1 MGQRYRNPRVACAK
15 KTLTTGPSRGYD
27 PENMSPGLALECAA
41 RNDIGRRAN
50 NEDAV
55 YISSRIVA
63 VADGVGGAAA
73 GELASRRIVE
83 SLALLDKSKLD
94 IPLDAALENAIAWGN
109 ESIGFIAGCRPQL
122 AGMSTTLTAVAL
134 DNDGTYVLANIGD
147 SRTYLLRDGEL
158 TQLSRDDSLVQD
170 LIDAGHLTP
179 EQARRH
185 PARNV
190 VMHALDGDPER
201 RPSTQLVPAHAG
213 DRLLL
218 CSDGLSDTV
227 EHATLEAILNDRKDP
242 GDCADHLVALALEH
256 GARDNVSAV
265 VVDVVPRS
273 DPTTAWQP
281 GDQRV

>member
-1 MGQRYRNPRVACAK
+1 
-15 KTLTTGPSRGYD
+15 
-27 PENMSPGLALECAA
+27 MSSLALECAA

-55 YISSRIVA
+55 YVSSRLVA

-73 GELASRRIVE
+73 GEVASQRIVE
-83 SLALLDKSKLD
+83 SLALLDKSRLD
-94 IPLDAALENAIAWGN
+94 IPLDVALESAIAWGN
-109 ESIGFIAGCRPQL
+109 ESIGFITGARPQL

-134 DNDGTYVLANIGD
+134 SNDGMYVIANIGD
-147 SRTYLLRDGEL
+147 SRTYLLRAGEL

-179 EQARRH
+179 EQARKH

-201 RPSTQLVPAHAG
+201 RPVTQLVPAEAD

-218 CSDGLSDTV
+218 CSDGLSDSV
-227 EHATLEAILNDRKDP
+227 DHETLQTML
-242 GDCADHLVALALEH
+242 
-256 GARDNVSAV
+256 
-265 VVDVVPRS
+265 
-273 DPTTAWQP
+273 TTF
-281 GDQRV
+281 

>member
-1 MGQRYRNPRVACAK
+1 
-15 KTLTTGPSRGYD
+15 
-27 PENMSPGLALECAA
+27 MSPGLALQCAA

-55 YISSRIVA
+55 YTSSRVVA

-73 GELASRRIVE
+73 GEVASSRMVD
-83 SLALLDKSKLD
+83 SLAALDKGKLEV
-94 IPLDAALENAIAWGN
+94 PLDAALENAIAWGN
-109 ESIGFIAGCRPQL
+109 ESIGFIASARPQL

-134 DNDGTYVLANIGD
+134 SNEGMYVIANIGD
-147 SRTYLLRDGEL
+147 SRTYLLRDGSL

-201 RPSTQLVPAHAG
+201 RATTQLIPARDG

-218 CSDGLSDTV
+218 CSDGLSDV
-227 EHATLEAILNDRKDP
+227 VDHPKLCEVLLRYGDR
-242 GDCADHLVALALEH
+242 GECADRLIALALES
-256 GARDNVSAV
+256 GARDNISAIV
-265 VVDVVPRS
+265 CDVVIRE
-273 DPTTAWQP
+273 DPATAWQDP
-281 GDQRV
+281 LVDNVNG

>member
-1 MGQRYRNPRVACAK
+1 
-15 KTLTTGPSRGYD
+15 
-27 PENMSPGLALECAA
+27 MSGLALECAA

-55 YISSRIVA
+55 YTSSRVAA
-63 VADGVGGAAA
+63 VAGGQGGAAAGGEPGPRGGAAA
-73 GELASRRIVE
+73 GEVASPRIVD

-94 IPLDAALENAIAWGN
+94 IPLYAALENAIAWGN
-109 ESIGFIAGCRPQL
+109 ESIGFIASARPQL

-134 DNDGTYVLANIGD
+134 SNENMYVIANIGD
-147 SRTYLLRDGEL
+147 SRTYLLRDKRL

-185 PARNV
+185 PGRNI

-201 RPSTQLVPAHAG
+201 RPVTQLVPAQDG

-218 CSDGLSDTV
+218 CSDGLSDAV
-227 EHATLEAILNDRKDP
+227 EHATLEQLLVERKDRA
-242 GDCADHLVALALEH
+242 DCADHLVALALEN
-256 GARDNVSAV
+256 GSRDNVSAI
-265 VVDVVPRS
+265 VVDVVPRA
-273 DPTTAWQP
+273 DPNTAWQLSDPQAAGLAAP
-281 GDQRV
+281 GA

>member
-1 MGQRYRNPRVACAK
+1 
-15 KTLTTGPSRGYD
+15 
-27 PENMSPGLALECAA
+27 MSPGLALECAA

-50 NEDAV
+50 NEDAI
-55 YISSRIVA
+55 YTSSRVVA

-73 GELASRRIVE
+73 GEVASQRVVD
-83 SLALLDKSKLD
+83 SLANLDKSTLD

-109 ESIGFIAGCRPQL
+109 ETIGFIAGSRPQL

-134 DNDGTYVLANIGD
+134 GNDGVYVLANIGD

-158 TQLSRDDSLVQD
+158 RQLSRDDSLVQD

-201 RPSTQLVPAHAG
+201 RPVTQLVPAHAG

-227 EHATLEAILNDRKDP
+227 EHETL
-242 GDCADHLVALALEH
+242 H
-256 GARDNVSAV
+256 
-265 VVDVVPRS
+265 
-273 DPTTAWQP
+273 
-281 GDQRV
+281 

>member
-1 MGQRYRNPRVACAK
+1 
-15 KTLTTGPSRGYD
+15 
-27 PENMSPGLALECAA
+27 MSGLALECAA

-55 YISSRIVA
+55 YISSRVAA

-73 GELASRRIVE
+73 GEVASHRIVD
-83 SLALLDKSKLD
+83 SLAMLDKSKLE

-109 ESIGFIAGCRPQL
+109 ESIGFIASCRPQL

-134 DNDGTYVLANIGD
+134 SNEGMYVIANIGD

-170 LIDAGHLTP
+170 LIDAGHLTV
-179 EQARRH
+179 EQARKH

-201 RPSTQLVPAHAG
+201 RPVTQLVPAQIG

-218 CSDGLSDTV
+218 CSDGLSDTLD
-227 EHATLEAILNDRKDP
+227 HATLHETLPRHEDRSV
-242 GDCADHLVALALEH
+242 CADQLVHLALEH
-256 GARDNVSAV
+256 GARDNVSAIV
-265 VVDVVPRS
+265 ADVVPRT
-273 DPTTAWQP
+273 DPSTAWQP
-281 GDQRV
+281 VS